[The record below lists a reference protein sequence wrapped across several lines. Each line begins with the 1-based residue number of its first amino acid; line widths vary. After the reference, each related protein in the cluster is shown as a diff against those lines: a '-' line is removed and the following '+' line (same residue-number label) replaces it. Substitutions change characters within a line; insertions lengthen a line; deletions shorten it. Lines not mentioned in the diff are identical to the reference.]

1 MKGNMYLGWSSD
13 EEIREM
19 GASGGAVTAL
29 LKFAL
34 EMKIVDAVL
43 AVKKRN
49 GNRYDGVLSLITD
62 PVEVIESAGALHF
75 APVNVAKEVSKYLD
89 GAKNLKI
96 AVTCKPCDC
105 RAIIE
110 LAKRGQINMANVIL
124 IGLNCTGT
132 LLPTVARKIIED
144 EYHVIPED
152 VVGEDLDNGKLIIT
166 LADGSRKQRDLEE
179 LEEKGYGR
187 RENCRRCSFN
197 IPRMADLACGKWGT
211 QGKMATFIEVCSQKG
226 SELMEK
232 AIEAGKLIVETPD
245 QEAIEEREKKDKQAV
260 ELARKWEQRDFDAL
274 RGLPNK
280 DRLKY
285 WIEYFNRCIK
295 CFGCRDVCPL
305 CYCHECYL
313 EPSRDFVQGGQTPP
327 HIMFP
332 LVRLAP
338 VADSCVNCGQCQD
351 ACPME
356 IPLTRLYH
364 MLNRELSS
372 MFGYVPGMDVTEY
385 PPLTTV
391 THEELHIEE
400 TNVFKKNGE
409 LPIEK
414 VDALREK

>member
-1 MKGNMYLGWSSD
+1 MKDNLYLAWSSD
-13 EEIREM
+13 DNIREM
-19 GASGGAVTAL
+19 GESGGAVTAL
-29 LKFAL
+29 LKFVL
-34 EMKIVDAVL
+34 EMKLVDAVL
-43 AVKKRN
+43 AVKKRR
-49 GNRYDGVLSLITD
+49 GNRYDGVLSLISD
-62 PVEVIESAGALHF
+62 PDEVVEGAGALHF
-75 APVNVAKEVSKYLD
+75 TPVNVAKEVTKYLD
-89 GAKNLKI
+89 GAKDLKI
-96 AVTCKPCDC
+96 AITGKPCDC

-132 LLPTVARKIIED
+132 VLPAAARKMITD
-144 EYHVIPED
+144 EYHVVPED
-152 VVGEDLDNGKLIIT
+152 VVGEELDNGKLTIT
-166 LADGSRKQRDLEE
+166 LADGSKKQRDLEK

-197 IPRMADLACGKWGT
+197 IPRMADLACGNWGT
-211 QGKMATFIEVCSQKG
+211 EGKKATFIEICSPKG

-232 AIEAGKLIVETPD
+232 AIEAGAVIVKTPD
-245 QEAIEEREKKDKQAV
+245 QEAIEKREKKDKQAM
-260 ELARKWEQRDFDAL
+260 ELARKWKQRDFDEL
-274 RGLPNK
+274 RRLPNK

-285 WIEYFNRCIK
+285 WLEYFNRCIK

-327 HIMFP
+327 HLMFP
-332 LVRLAP
+332 LVRLAH

-372 MFGYVPGMDVTEY
+372 LFGYVPGVDVTEY

-391 THEELHIEE
+391 THEELHIEDVNIFRKDE
-400 TNVFKKNGE
+400 EIHSRGVEVF
-409 LPIEK
+409 
-414 VDALREK
+414 REN

>member
-1 MKGNMYLGWSSD
+1 MKGDLYLAWSCD
-13 EEIREM
+13 DKIREM
-19 GASGGAVTAL
+19 GESGGAVTAL

-34 EMKIVDAVL
+34 EMRLVDAVV

-62 PVEVIESAGALHF
+62 PDEVVESAGALHF
-75 APVNVAKEVSKYLD
+75 APVNVAKEIHKYLD
-89 GAKNLKI
+89 GAKDLKI

-132 LLPTVARKIIED
+132 VLPAVARRTIKD
-144 EYHVIPED
+144 EYHVDPED
-152 VVGEDLDNGKLIIT
+152 VVGEEIDNGKLIIT
-166 LADGSRKQRDLEE
+166 LADGTRKERVLEE
-179 LEEKGYGR
+179 LEEKGYAR
-187 RENCRRCSFN
+187 RENCRRCAFN

-211 QGKMATFIEVCSQKG
+211 KGKKVTFIEVCTEKG
-226 SELMEK
+226 SVLVEK
-232 AIEAGKLIVETPD
+232 AIDAGALIVEIPD
-245 QEAIEEREKKDKQAV
+245 DEALKEREKKEKQAV
-260 ELARKWEQRDFDAL
+260 EMAQKWEKRDLNFL
-274 RGLPNK
+274 RRLSYE

-285 WIEYFNRCIK
+285 WLGYFNRCIK

-305 CYCHECYL
+305 CYCQECYL
-313 EPSRDFVQGGQTPP
+313 EPARGFVQGGETPP
-327 HIMFP
+327 HMMFP
-332 LVRLAP
+332 LVRLAH

-372 MFGYVPGMDVTEY
+372 MFGYVPGLDVGDY
-385 PPLTTV
+385 PPLTIV
-391 THEELHIEE
+391 TPEELHIEQV
-400 TNVFKKNGE
+400 NVIGKS
-409 LPIEK
+409 
-414 VDALREK
+414 